1 MYALIRSILFLF
13 DAERVHNFTMWF
25 LSRAK
30 FLYPIFRLIYN
41 PGINDL
47 TFLSGLRFRNRL
59 GLAAGLDKNGVS
71 IRFWDA
77 IGFSH
82 IEVGTVTPLPQPG
95 NDKPRIFRLRKDK
108 ALINRLGFNNKG
120 ATVIRQNVLKARRKI
135 SKDFLIGVNI
145 GKNKITPLD
154 KAREDYIKCM
164 EIMYDCADYFTVNIS
179 SPNTEQLRELQKGE
193 HLDELL
199 TKLEKLN
206 ESLAT
211 EQNIKAKP
219 IFLKIAP
226 DLENEGI
233 DTIYSMVK
241 KSNLAG
247 IIATNTTI
255 SREGLSTSVN
265 EAGGLSGK
273 PIKEKSDK
281 VLKHLNEL
289 KLKNENGNMVL
300 IGVGGVFGKD
310 DYEDKLRNGASLIQV
325 YTGFIYEGPG
335 LIKKILK

>member
-13 DAERVHNFTMWF
+13 DAERVHNFTLWF
-25 LSRAK
+25 LSSAEI
-30 FLYPIFRLIYN
+30 FYPLFKLLYN
-41 PGINDL
+41 PGRAEEV
-47 TFLSGLRFRNRL
+47 SAAGLKFRNRL
-59 GLAAGLDKNGVS
+59 GLAARVDKSGVA
-71 IRFWDA
+71 IRFWDV

-82 IEVGTVTPLPQPG
+82 IEIGTVTPLAQPG

-108 ALINRLGFNNKG
+108 ALINRLGFNNQG
-120 ATVIRQNVLKARRKI
+120 AESIRHNVLKAKRKV

-145 GKNKITPLD
+145 GKNKVTPLD

-164 EIMYDCADYFTVNIS
+164 EMMYDCADYFTVNIS

-199 TKLEKLN
+199 TELEKLN
-206 ESLAT
+206 VKLA
-211 EQNIKAKP
+211 EEYKVKPKP

-226 DLENEGI
+226 DLEDDGI
-233 DTIYSMVK
+233 DTIYKMAK
-241 KSNLAG
+241 KNNLAG

-255 SREGLSTSVN
+255 TREGLSEPVN

-273 PIKEKSDK
+273 PVKLKSDK
-281 VLKHLNEL
+281 VLKYLNEL
-289 KLKNENGNMVL
+289 NLMNENRNMEL
-300 IGVGGVFGKD
+300 IGVGGVFGKS
-310 DYEDKLRNGASLIQV
+310 DYTDKINNGAGLVQV

-335 LIKKILK
+335 IIKKILK